1 MRFALDVAQAKDFSF
16 RNPGEMGRFKPSFSR
31 FAPFLAALLR
41 AQDGLLPS
49 EDNNSL
55 LANTR
60 FAKPNRLNNCA
71 VFLNRPL

>member
-31 FAPFLAALLR
+31 FAPFLVALLR

-49 EDNNSL
+49 KDSKRSFKG
-55 LANTR
+55 APCGR
-60 FAKPNRLNNCA
+60 R
-71 VFLNRPL
+71 RYPLDG